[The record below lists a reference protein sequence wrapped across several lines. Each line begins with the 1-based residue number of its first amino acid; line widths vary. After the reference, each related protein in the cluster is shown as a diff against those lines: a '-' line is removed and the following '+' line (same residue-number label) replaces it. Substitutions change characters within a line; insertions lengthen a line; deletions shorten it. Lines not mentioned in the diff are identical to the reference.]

1 MSKTKYFLVL
11 LLAMVFI
18 AGCAQENIEEKKPIK
33 IGVDVFP
40 GWGHIFIAQ
49 KKGFFKKNGVDV
61 EVVLKEDYLTIQDQ
75 LAKNE
80 LDGAFMVYT
89 DVIYAIDQGID
100 VRVVYI
106 SDQSIFGDVIVARP
120 DLATVEDLEG
130 KTISVEGI
138 NSFSHVFV
146 LSVLKKHGLSDGDFF
161 IKSIGAQEVVDAL
174 DRGDIDAGHTYGHGK
189 IIAKE
194 KGYVCLAYAGD
205 VKGMITDILAFY
217 EKTIKMRPDDIQA
230 IVKSLFEAQRFQETN
245 RVEALEIIAK
255 AIKSTPESIGVG
267 IDAVKYLDEKE
278 NAWSM
283 YEEIEEESEEEH
295 SLIESGKII
304 ADFYLKRGQ
313 LSSIPDFNEII
324 EPRFVNELAAER
336 QKNK

>member
-1 MSKTKYFLVL
+1 MLKTKYFLAL
-11 LLAMVFI
+11 LVAMVFI
-18 AGCAQENIEEKKPIK
+18 AGCVQENIEEKKPIK
-33 IGVDVFP
+33 IGINAYP
-40 GWGHIFIAQ
+40 GYAHAFIAQ
-49 KKGFFKKNGVDV
+49 KKGFFKKNGVNV
-61 EVVLKEDYLTIQDQ
+61 EIVLKDYLTVQDQ
-75 LAKNE
+75 FAKNE

-89 DVIYAIDQGID
+89 DVIYAMGQGID

-106 SDQSIFGDVIVARP
+106 SDQSIFSDVIVARP
-120 DLATVEDLEG
+120 ELATVEDLEG

-161 IKSIGAQEVVDAL
+161 IKNIGAQEVVDAL

-194 KGYVCLAYAGD
+194 KGYVCLACAGD
-205 VKGMITDILAFY
+205 VKGIITDILAFH

-230 IVKSLFEAQRFQETN
+230 IVKSLFEAQRFQKTN

-267 IDAVKYLDEKE
+267 IDAVNYLDEKE
-278 NAWSM
+278 NACAM
-283 YEEIEEESEEEH
+283 YEEIGEESEEVH
-295 SLIESGKII
+295 SLMESGKII
-304 ADFYLKRGQ
+304 AEFYLKRGQ

-324 EPRFVNELAAER
+324 EPRFVNELATER